1 MTVHPWHVYAFGIS
15 DVGQKRERNE
25 DSYLTSAELG
35 LFMVADG
42 MGGHAGGQVASHLTV
57 DTVNEFTQKH
67 LADSEDPTQLLGNAL
82 KQACHDVHDKSLREP
97 ALNGMGT
104 TATALL
110 IHNNNGF
117 VGHVGDSRAYLIRN
131 GHILQLSED
140 HSLVHEQMKA
150 GLLTEEQARKSRYR
164 NIITRSIGFEK
175 NVNVDTVSVTLQNN
189 DTFLL
194 CTDGLTTL
202 IADQEI
208 CDLVSCQPLQQTPK
222 MLVDL
227 ANHRGGDDNITVIVV
242 HIADEDL
249 DPKQIRLVSH
259 TDQTTIFAPPPTDP

>member
-1 MTVHPWHVYAFGIS
+1 MTVHPWRVYAFGIS
-15 DVGQKRERNE
+15 DVGRKRERNE
-25 DSYLTSAELG
+25 DSYLTSLQLG
-35 LFMVADG
+35 LFIVADG
-42 MGGHAGGQVASHLTV
+42 MGGHAGGQVASRLTV
-57 DTVNEFTQKH
+57 DTVNEFTQEH
-67 LADSEDPTQLLGNAL
+67 LNHISDPTQLLGDAL
-82 KQACHDVHDKSLREP
+82 KQACHDVHDKSQREP

-110 IHNNNGF
+110 IHRDNAF

-164 NIITRSIGFEK
+164 NIITRSIGFER
-175 NVNVDTVSVTLQNN
+175 NVNVDTVSVTLQNG

-208 CDLVSCQPLQQTPK
+208 CDLISCQALHQVPQ

-242 HIADEDL
+242 HIAGVDL
-249 DPKQIRLVSH
+249 DPKQIRLFSN
-259 TDQTTIFAPPPTDP
+259 TDQATIFSPPTDP